1 MKTKVIYV
9 LAAGLLV
16 MTGMATSC
24 SQDGPDNPDG
34 KPAPR
39 KEINLTEKTR
49 AAADGLVDFYSR
61 FTIDMAECASRAGIS
76 DNKNVVVSPLSA
88 AMVFSMAANTSDE
101 NIIKEYC
108 KYLGVDD
115 IESLNELSKVLLEK
129 LPVADN
135 TSSFSLENSIW
146 VNSGYNLKLTNE
158 FSDIVTSKY
167 LASTKHVDFSN
178 TEATLKALNDWCA
191 SNTDNKITG
200 HFKDV
205 NPSTYA
211 ILLNSMYFKGK
222 WSDDIFDSSRT
233 KAAVFHGLD
242 GDSSPLT
249 MESDFTEGLYA
260 SDNAYECFTL
270 SFGNKAFRL
279 EIILP
284 AENVTA
290 ENEGDR
296 LTAERIANL
305 RKMYAKASVKA
316 FLPKFSAENSHN
328 LNNMLSAM
336 NLGGLTLPGLTM
348 FTKPVTG
355 GIQYNQS
362 VSFTLN
368 ETGAEAATITS
379 GSMDPIAPGP
389 MEIQKITVKV
399 DRPFY
404 FFIREFSTDAC
415 IMSGRICN
423 L

>member
-1 MKTKVIYV
+1 MKTKGIYV

-167 LASTKHVDFSN
+167 IASTKHVDFSN
-178 TEATLKALNDWCA
+178 TEATLKALNDWCEIGRA
-191 SNTDNKITG
+191 SC
-200 HFKDV
+200 
-205 NPSTYA
+205 
-211 ILLNSMYFKGK
+211 
-222 WSDDIFDSSRT
+222 RER
-233 KAAVFHGLD
+233 VF
-242 GDSSPLT
+242 
-249 MESDFTEGLYA
+249 
-260 SDNAYECFTL
+260 
-270 SFGNKAFRL
+270 
-279 EIILP
+279 
-284 AENVTA
+284 
-290 ENEGDR
+290 
-296 LTAERIANL
+296 
-305 RKMYAKASVKA
+305 
-316 FLPKFSAENSHN
+316 
-328 LNNMLSAM
+328 
-336 NLGGLTLPGLTM
+336 
-348 FTKPVTG
+348 
-355 GIQYNQS
+355 
-362 VSFTLN
+362 
-368 ETGAEAATITS
+368 
-379 GSMDPIAPGP
+379 
-389 MEIQKITVKV
+389 
-399 DRPFY
+399 
-404 FFIREFSTDAC
+404 
-415 IMSGRICN
+415 
-423 L
+423 